1 MFSLFWFSRK
11 WEPIWIK
18 PLDSPGNQ
26 AAGYAM
32 PIVCLR
38 NAQQPVFSV
47 NFARAHSLA
56 TRGWQQVIQVLRSK
70 TNAE

>member
-1 MFSLFWFSRK
+1 
-11 WEPIWIK
+11 
-18 PLDSPGNQ
+18 
-26 AAGYAM
+26 M
-32 PIVCLR
+32 PTVYLN
-38 NAQQPVFSV
+38 NAQQPGFSV